1 MTLVPQPTTA
11 GPPPQKGTSCP
22 LRLPP
27 RKPEAAAA
35 GLLSA
40 SSPRPSSWSSW
51 TPPSSASRCRRCSTT
66 SASPLSGLSWV
77 FNAYVVAFGGLLL
90 LGGRLSD
97 LFGARRIFSL
107 GWVVL
112 AAGSLMAGFAGN
124 VPVELAGRA
133 VQGAGSALIAPAAL
147 TLLFMTFGSSPKE
160 LTKALALYG
169 AAAPAGGTAG
179 VFLGGVLTEYASWP
193 WVFFI
198 NVPLAAIV
206 LAVTRSVLPAG
217 VTRRGS
223 LDVTSAATV
232 TAGLAAVV
240 FAVVRA
246 PEAGWASA
254 STLTA
259 GLGGLALLG
268 LFVAR
273 QARLREPL
281 MRLGI
286 FTAPNLAASNA
297 AQFLLGAAW
306 IPMFFFLNLY
316 LQQVLGLGA
325 FASGAAL
332 LPLTVTIMVGMI
344 GAAPRLIARFGPKA
358 MTVAGLATLAG
369 GLVWLSF
376 IRPDGSFTV
385 DVLPASLVAAAGMA
399 MAFIPSL
406 GMALSSAAP
415 EEGGLAA
422 GIVSTNYQVGS
433 ALGLAAMT
441 AVATA
446 FGADQAGNAGALT
459 DGFSAGLL
467 GAAGIAAAGA
477 VLAWVWLRTPQ
488 ATSASPP
495 APGSRSTPPPEPL
508 GSATVPAPHAGTS
521 PAGPPTQR
529 RAGSTLATRAHPP
542 QDASSRRQVR
552 RIAHRPRLGD
562 DEGRL
567 ADGRRQW
574 TRCDTGC
581 SGRWRSVSTVHP

>member
-1 MTLVPQPTTA
+1 MVIMDTSIIGVALPKMQPDLGFTA
-11 GPPPQKGTSCP
+11 Q
-22 LRLPP
+22 
-27 RKPEAAAA
+27 
-35 GLLSA
+35 
-40 SSPRPSSWSSW
+40 
-51 TPPSSASRCRRCSTT
+51 
-66 SASPLSGLSWV
+66 GLSWV

-107 GWVVL
+107 GWVIL
-112 AAGSLMAGFAGN
+112 AVGSLIAGFAGN

-147 TLLFMTFGSSPKE
+147 TLLFMIFGSSPKE

-179 VFLGGVLTEYASWP
+179 VFLGGVLTQYASWP

-198 NVPLAAIV
+198 NVPLAVAV

-217 VTRRGS
+217 MTRRGS

-240 FAVVRA
+240 FAMVRA
-246 PEAGWASA
+246 PQMGWTSA
-254 STLTA
+254 STLVA

-268 LFVAR
+268 LFVAL

-316 LQQVLGLGA
+316 LQQILGLGA

-332 LPLTVTIMVGMI
+332 LPLTVTIMVGMV
-344 GAAPRLIARFGPKA
+344 GVAPRLIARFGPKA
-358 MTVAGLATLAG
+358 TTVAGLATLAG

-415 EEGGLAA
+415 EEGGLAS
-422 GIVSTNYQVGS
+422 GIVNTNYQVGS
-433 ALGLAAMT
+433 ALGSGCDDRARHRVRRRPGRRASSPGPTGSPRRCWARPGSPPRAPSSPGCGCGTLSAHPSTPQRPPRPTHRTPRTPRRTPHSRPDPRRRGRARLDGSPADRGTEAST
-441 AVATA
+441 AV
-446 FGADQAGNAGALT
+446 
-459 DGFSAGLL
+459 
-467 GAAGIAAAGA
+467 
-477 VLAWVWLRTPQ
+477 R
-488 ATSASPP
+488 
-495 APGSRSTPPPEPL
+495 
-508 GSATVPAPHAGTS
+508 
-521 PAGPPTQR
+521 QR
-529 RAGSTLATRAHPP
+529 
-542 QDASSRRQVR
+542 
-552 RIAHRPRLGD
+552 
-562 DEGRL
+562 
-567 ADGRRQW
+567 
-574 TRCDTGC
+574 
-581 SGRWRSVSTVHP
+581 